1 MPFKKCFVVM
11 SFFLVFMCSFNVYA
25 EEKETN
31 ILTKGKGYVVA
42 RDIEFTSLVNSSYW
56 DKLIDN
62 DDSTQYALPSPY
74 YVDLKDNYSISSF
87 RTFIKVNRYNSVTFQ
102 LHFYNADK
110 KLIKSTRV
118 YPAGSQMTSKDDL
131 EYKEN
136 FEVQNFRYLLI
147 SGGATLYD
155 LKMFGFKYV
164 PSITNLN
171 SVPGV
176 NDVKFTW
183 SNPKNEFYR
192 GVKVFVDNKEIA
204 TVSPSDTS
212 YELSDLE
219 SNKAYSFKF
228 VSLYESNGE
237 ILESNPMLRNVSTL
251 VDPKTIPPNPVSFL
265 KADPTDKTVKLK
277 WKKPSDDDLAGYKI
291 LQNGK
296 KIAEIGLKEEFVV
309 ENLKPLT
316 DYTFSVISV
325 DKDKNDS
332 PPVSLSVTTLEEKD
346 DVPPHVPFNVDA
358 KPSNGALISSWD
370 KVSDKDL
377 AGYNVYVDGKKINGN
392 LITSNNFV
400 IKNLENG
407 RKYKIQ
413 VQAVDR
419 SGNASGLSLEAF
431 GVPDVKTIPVI
442 DSNYGVKDVSDGV
455 GTMFS
460 GLWLALA
467 FAVSIPLA
475 FYIIYKLKQTILS

>member
-1 MPFKKCFVVM
+1 M

-25 EEKETN
+25 EESETN
-31 ILTKGKGYVVA
+31 ILTTGKGFVIS
-42 RDIEFTSLVNSSYW
+42 RDINFSDNLASRYF
-56 DKLIDN
+56 DKVIDN
-62 DDSTQYALPSPY
+62 DDSTSYGLPSPFF
-74 YVDLKDNYSISSF
+74 VDLKDNYSIGSF
-87 RTFIKVNRYNSVTFQ
+87 RAFIQVNRYNSTTFKLQ
-102 LHFYNADK
+102 FYNDDK
-110 KLIKSTRV
+110 KLIKETRT
-118 YPAGSQMTSKDDL
+118 YPSGSSLSKDTV

-136 FEVQNFRYLLI
+136 FEVQNFRYLGI
-147 SGGATLYD
+147 QGGATLYD
-155 LKMFGFKYV
+155 LKMFGSKYV

-183 SNPKNEFYR
+183 SNPKNELYR

-212 YELSDLE
+212 YKFSDLE
-219 SNKAYSFKF
+219 SNKGYNFKF

-237 ILESNPMLRNVSTL
+237 ILESNSITRNVSTL

-346 DVPPHVPFNVDA
+346 DVPPHVPFNVDV
-358 KPSNGALISSWD
+358 KPSNGALIASWD

-377 AGYNVYVDGKKINGN
+377 AGYNVYVDGEKINGN
-392 LITSNNFV
+392 LITSTNFV

>member
-1 MPFKKCFVVM
+1 
-11 SFFLVFMCSFNVYA
+11 MCSFNVYA

-31 ILTKGKGYVVA
+31 ILTKGKGFVIA
-42 RDIEFTSLVNSSYW
+42 RDIYFKDTLSPKYFDDV
-56 DKLIDN
+56 IDN
-62 DDSTQYALPSPY
+62 NDSTDYYLPSPF
-74 YVDLKDNYSISSF
+74 YVDLKDNYSISNF
-87 RTFIKVNRYNSVTFQ
+87 RVFIRVNRYNSTTFKMQ
-102 LHFYNADK
+102 FYDDDRR
-110 KLIKSTRV
+110 LIKETRV
-118 YPAGSQMTSKDDL
+118 YPAGSSVSGNSI
-131 EYKEN
+131 EYKEE
-136 FEVQNFRYLLI
+136 FDVQNFRYLGI
-147 SGGATLYD
+147 SGGPALYD
-155 LKMFGFKYV
+155 LKLFGSKYV

-171 SVPGV
+171 SVSGV

-183 SNPKNEFYR
+183 SNPKNELYR

-212 YELSDLE
+212 YKFSDLE
-219 SNKAYSFKF
+219 SNKGYSFKF

-237 ILESNPMLRNVSTL
+237 ILESNSMTRNVSTL

-277 WKKPSDDDLAGYKI
+277 WKNPSDDDLAGYKI

-332 PPVSLSVTTLEEKD
+332 PPVSLSVTTLDEKD
-346 DVPPHVPFNVDA
+346 DVPPNVPFNVDV

-377 AGYNVYVDGKKINGN
+377 AGYNLYVDGKKINSN
-392 LITSNNFV
+392 LITSTNFV